1 MVGDNMTAIMKLL
14 PKQEMPRE
22 RLLKYGVEN
31 LSNVELLSLLLKT
44 GTKEKPV
51 QEVAMD
57 ILSSYQTISSLQSTT
72 LTKLCD
78 IKGVG
83 MAKAMELLGAI
94 ELGKR
99 IFLEQEEKK
108 EFKFTK
114 PEHIYKQFKHL
125 FYHKKQEY
133 FYCLYFNN
141 KQQLIERKLL
151 FMGTI
156 NQSLVHPREIFKEAY
171 LSSASSIV
179 CIHNHPSGDITP
191 SREDIRLTK
200 SLKEI
205 GKIQGIPIVDHLIF
219 TDDGYYSF
227 YENNGLLN

>member
-1 MVGDNMTAIMKLL
+1 MVGDKMTAIMKLL

-44 GTKEKPV
+44 GTKEKSV

-57 ILSSYQTISSLQSTT
+57 ILKNYQTVASLQNTT
-72 LTKLCD
+72 LTKLCTV
-78 IKGVG
+78 KGVG
-83 MAKAMELLGAI
+83 AAKAMELLGAI

-99 IFLEQEEKK
+99 IFLEQEEKL

-114 PEHIYKQFKHL
+114 PEQIYKSFKHL

-133 FYCLYFNN
+133 FYCLYLNN

-191 SREDIRLTK
+191 SREDIHLTK
-200 SLKEI
+200 SLMEI
-205 GKIQGIPIVDHLIF
+205 GRIQGIPVVDHLIF